1 MTRGISTRGM
11 RRGKTHGPHGL
22 QRVRLCDRRVGV
34 QAPFDALGFRGLQW
48 ADPARTFLAQKDV
61 TMRVAV
67 VPASSHARC
76 CQVQRIYERACSCAR
91 VRMRHAP
98 DVVCEER
105 RCDVERRHPL

>member
-67 VPASSHARC
+67 VPTSSHS
-76 CQVQRIYERACSCAR
+76 SCTLLSGAADLR
-91 VRMRHAP
+91 VRMQLRACAYAP
-98 DVVCEER
+98 RTR
-105 RCDVERRHPL
+105 RGLRRKTL